1 MTSSDTTPPLPPGYT
16 FLSDA
21 GERPGLGRAVRAR
34 SDDGSDVT
42 ITVLD
47 ATVSADDRFRDYFLA
62 VVERLRHIDHP
73 GIVPVRD
80 LGETAGRAWVVA
92 DPPAGRTVAEILAE
106 GTLPA
111 RRAIDLLEPLSR
123 ALRSASDYGLR
134 HRDLD
139 AANVLIAVDDRAIL
153 LEPAFLDPLAAPGAR
168 DARPQLLTYIPP
180 ERLQQSPP
188 DDRSDVHL
196 LGGLLLTAVTGQPPG
211 SDAARVL
218 RDREREGAV
227 PQELDLVLWRALAA
241 DPLQRPAT
249 PREFFH
255 QARRALGGE
264 APERFIRQPQPSVSG
279 APSAS
284 KELVRWNSPGLVSS
298 TGRGPQRFATRL
310 SSTVTGWS
318 GSAGRAVRDAGGG
331 ISGLFGRL
339 RPGGREGAKT
349 AASSTAA
356 PPAERD
362 AARDDGDPHPA
373 RTPTYRAPR
382 PQEPVAAVA
391 ASPGTADDPAAR
403 LGEAAARLRRT
414 AGAPD
419 TTVPVAEPAAEP
431 HDEAAAEP
439 QADEWPST
447 DPAVRLRAERDRR
460 RRGLIVGVAAAA
472 ALAAGTAIVLA
483 RGDDEPSQAPAP
495 AAETTQQGP
504 VTLTHP
510 PRWQTVDPAP
520 QVLGVTLQDPVAL
533 EPRGVTGFVPGSATL
548 VAGRFAS
555 TDATLL
561 PPGLKDRLEG
571 TPTPEPI
578 QVGDLKGY
586 RYRGLTLPGE
596 GGSNDL
602 YVFRTSQG
610 TYVVSCFAGEEVTRA
625 YLRQC
630 AAIAGSLK
638 VEGAQPTAL
647 GPSPSFG
654 RAMRATIVTLSRD
667 RAVLR
672 RRLARARTPQGQA
685 RISAQLARTYRQAA
699 GSTASIFPPAAVK
712 DERDAIVGDMR
723 LVANSYDRLAG
734 AARADNRRAFNEAR
748 AQVRRREAQLDA
760 SLRALRDEGY
770 QLS

>member
-21 GERPGLGRAVRAR
+21 GARPGLGRAVRAR
-34 SDDGSDVT
+34 GDDGSEVT

-47 ATVSADDRFRDYFLA
+47 AVVSADERFRDYFLA
-62 VVERLRHIDHP
+62 VVDRLRHIDHP

-80 LGETAGRAWVVA
+80 LGETGGRAWVVA
-92 DPPAGRTVAEILAE
+92 EPPAGRTIAEILTE

-139 AANVLIAVDDRAIL
+139 AANVLITVDDRAIL

-284 KELVRWNSPGLVSS
+284 KELVRWNSPGLASS

-318 GSAGRAVRDAGGG
+318 GG

-349 AASSTAA
+349 AATSADA

-382 PQEPVAAVA
+382 VPEPVAAVA
-391 ASPGTADDPAAR
+391 AAPGAGDDPAAR

-414 AGAPD
+414 AATPD
-419 TTVPVAEPAAEP
+419 TAVPVAEPQE
-431 HDEAAAEP
+431 DAAAEP
-439 QADEWPST
+439 QTDDWAST

-472 ALAAGTAIVLA
+472 ALAAGTAIVLT

-495 AAETTQQGP
+495 AAETTQQGA

-520 QVLGVTLQDPVAL
+520 QVLGVTLEDPVAL
-533 EPRGVTGFVPGSATL
+533 EPRGVAGFVPGSATL
-548 VAGRFAS
+548 VAGRFAK
-555 TDATLL
+555 TDASLL

-699 GSTASIFPPAAVK
+699 GSAASIFPPAAVK

-734 AARADNRRAFNEAR
+734 AARADNRKAFNEAR

-770 QLS
+770 QLG

>member
-21 GERPGLGRAVRAR
+21 GARPGLGRAVRAR
-34 SDDGSDVT
+34 GDDGSEVT

-47 ATVSADDRFRDYFLA
+47 AVVSADERFRDYFLA
-62 VVERLRHIDHP
+62 VVDRLRHIDHP

-80 LGETAGRAWVVA
+80 LGETGGRAWVVA
-92 DPPAGRTVAEILAE
+92 DPPAGRTIAEILAE

-139 AANVLIAVDDRAIL
+139 AANVLITVDDRAIL

-284 KELVRWNSPGLVSS
+284 KELVRWNSPGLASS

-318 GSAGRAVRDAGGG
+318 GG

-349 AASSTAA
+349 AASSAGA

-382 PQEPVAAVA
+382 VPEPVAAVA
-391 ASPGTADDPAAR
+391 AAPGAVDDPAAR

-414 AGAPD
+414 AATPD
-419 TTVPVAEPAAEP
+419 TAVPVAEPQE
-431 HDEAAAEP
+431 DAAAEP
-439 QADEWPST
+439 QTDNWAST
-447 DPAVRLRAERDRR
+447 DPAVRLRTERDRR

-472 ALAAGTAIVLA
+472 ALAAGTAIVLT
-483 RGDDEPSQAPAP
+483 RGDDEPSQPPAP
-495 AAETTQQGP
+495 AAETTQQGA

-520 QVLGVTLQDPVAL
+520 QVLGVALEDPVAL
-533 EPRGVTGFVPGSATL
+533 EPRGVAGFVPGSATL
-548 VAGRFAS
+548 VAGRFAK
-555 TDATLL
+555 TDASLL

-699 GSTASIFPPAAVK
+699 GSAASIFPPAAVK

-734 AARADNRRAFNEAR
+734 AARADNRKAFNEAR

-770 QLS
+770 QLG